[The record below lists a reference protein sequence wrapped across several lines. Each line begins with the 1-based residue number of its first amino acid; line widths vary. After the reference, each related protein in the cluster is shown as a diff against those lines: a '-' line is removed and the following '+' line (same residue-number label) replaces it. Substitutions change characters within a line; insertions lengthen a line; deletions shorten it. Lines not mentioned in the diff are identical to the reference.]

1 MCYYRLRATPEH
13 AGRPAK
19 ELHKLCKK
27 TRVGCL
33 ACGGVHVCKDCA
45 PGYAHDLVPKVT
57 YLVPHTI
64 GYRKRGT
71 E

>member
-33 ACGGVHVCKDCA
+33 ACGGVHVCRDCA

-57 YLVPHTI
+57 YLVPHRI
-64 GYRKRGT
+64 GI
-71 E
+71 